1 MPTFDY
7 AGYFDDIR
15 RVENLVVGDEPIT
28 WIERYRAPDH
38 PVDVLLYLGCN
49 VLQTAHLAFEV
60 VTAFQAAGVDFAV
73 VGGPQF
79 CCGIVHHAQGDADA
93 ARRLSGATVAKFHSY
108 GARTVVMWCPSCNL
122 QFEEIIRAQFELD
135 FEITHASAFLA
146 ARAASLPFAHRVER
160 RVVVHI
166 HESHARQRADA
177 VATVAL
183 LCAVPGIEVLGTLAI
198 PGEAYHCSTALSNDR
213 ERFVPQRA
221 AALSEAKRMGADA
234 LVTIYHSCQREWCE
248 ADTPELEICNYIS
261 LVAASLGCARPDR
274 YKEFR
279 KAGLIGPAPHARP
292 NG

>member
-1 MPTFDY
+1 MSRFDY
-7 AGYFDDIR
+7 AGYFDNIR

-28 WIERYRAPDH
+28 WIEQYRTPDH

-49 VLQTAHLAFEV
+49 VLQTAHLAYEV
-60 VTAFQAAGVDFAV
+60 VAAFHAGGINFAV

-108 GARTVVMWCPSCNL
+108 GARTLVMWCPSCNL
-122 QFEEIIRAQFELD
+122 HFDEVVAAGFELD

-146 ARAASLPFAHRVER
+146 ARAASLPFVQRVER
-160 RVVVHI
+160 RVAVHI
-166 HESHARQRADA
+166 HEGHERQRADA

-183 LCAVPGIEVLGTLAI
+183 LCAVPGIEVLGTIAL
-198 PGEAYHCSTALSNDR
+198 PGDAYHCSTALANDR
-213 ERFVPQRA
+213 ERFLPQRA
-221 AALSEAKRMGADA
+221 AALAEAKRMGGDVLA
-234 LVTIYHSCQREWCE
+234 TIYHSCQREWCD

-261 LVAASLGCARPDR
+261 LVAASLGRSRPDR

-279 KAGLIGPAPHARP
+279 KAGAVGPTPDARP
-292 NG
+292 SG